1 MKYHNYVENIFGSR
15 IKIKILRLLIRY
27 ENKEFSSREL
37 AKLSNTSHT
46 SVLRIINEL
55 EANNLVTKEFY
66 SGAHKIKVNKE
77 GYLYKMLKE
86 IFNKEI
92 NTKNELIRDIKDIIP
107 KNIISALL
115 YGSIIKQE
123 ENEKSDIDLLIITNK
138 KFKEQTNNIKAKYGN
153 NLHVMQVTL
162 NKFKKEAKRKVGYI
176 QDILK
181 NYILIKGKNPKELV
195 W

>member
-1 MKYHNYVENIFGSR
+1 MKYHNYIEEVLGSK

-27 ENKEFSSREL
+27 ENKEFTSREL

-46 SVLRIINEL
+46 SVLRLIHDL
-55 EANNLVTKEFY
+55 EDNNLIKKEFY
-66 SGAHKIKVNKE
+66 SGAHKIKINNE
-77 GYLYKMLKE
+77 SYLYNMLKE

-92 NTKNELIRDIKDIIP
+92 NTKNELIKDIKDIMP

-138 KFKEQTNNIKAKYGN
+138 KIKEQNNNIKLKYGN
-153 NLHVMQVTL
+153 NLHIMQVTL
-162 NKFKKEAKRKVGYI
+162 NKFKKEAKRKVGYV
-176 QDILK
+176 QGALK
-181 NYILIKGKNPKELV
+181 NYILIKGKNPKELK
-195 W
+195 